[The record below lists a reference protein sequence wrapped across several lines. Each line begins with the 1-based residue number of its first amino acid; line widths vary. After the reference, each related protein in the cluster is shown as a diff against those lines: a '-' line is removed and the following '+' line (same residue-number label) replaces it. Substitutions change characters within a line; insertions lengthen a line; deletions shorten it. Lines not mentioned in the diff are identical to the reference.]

1 MCQNFRRKWTRPL
14 VTSNLPW
21 RKTYSTALRDTSI
34 SSVLE
39 PTADL
44 KVGTKV
50 WKLIEKRKTETLER
64 NKFIFRSEQLWKN
77 FCVLALWEILH
88 CGNGGEWDQGV
99 GGNDIFQF
107 EYDAAS
113 LKDHLGKNIY
123 FMYNEEENKLI
134 QYPDSG
140 CLCLIS
146 SVYFHDDPVITKSHT
161 SHQHQV
167 CIYLLTPLL
176 LVSTLFQSPTM

>member
-50 WKLIEKRKTETLER
+50 WKLIEKRKRQTLER

-88 CGNGGEWDQGV
+88 SGNGGEWDQGV

-113 LKDHLGKNIY
+113 LKDHLGNKTKY
-123 FMYNEEENKLI
+123 FRLR
-134 QYPDSG
+134 QYDEVWLLSE
-140 CLCLIS
+140 CSLSALRTNLCEVTWS
-146 SVYFHDDPVITKSHT
+146 HPVAILKSAW
-161 SHQHQV
+161 
-167 CIYLLTPLL
+167 C
-176 LVSTLFQSPTM
+176 